1 MGNKIRVGVFGG
13 GGAGHHHL
21 EAFTHMSEEVEIV
34 GVAEINQT
42 RGEQLV
48 SEFGITY
55 YNSVG
60 SLISAGLDLGVV
72 ALPHDQLLDC
82 GLNLLNANCHLLMEK
97 PMGNSLVEAKTLL
110 EAYRKASDLV
120 CTVSFVHRYRPAFS
134 KASELLRH
142 GELGDIV
149 SIHEHFRFP
158 GDSRVPKWVWK
169 HESSG
174 GGVLL
179 YSGIHNLDRILW
191 FVGSHAAS
199 VTGIVGIHSH
209 DIDVEDGVGALIKF
223 ENGCYATV
231 IGNQPSSVVP
241 SPFSRTEVYCR
252 QGTII
257 VSNGT
262 ELTVVSGDGE
272 VSTQTFEPVGHFEQ
286 QARNVVSAI
295 LNNESAFVTMEDGF
309 EAYRIA
315 EAVYESSRANKT
327 INMDDV

>member
-1 MGNKIRVGVFGG
+1 
-13 GGAGHHHL
+13 
-21 EAFTHMSEEVEIV
+21 
-34 GVAEINQT
+34 
-42 RGEQLV
+42 
-48 SEFGITY
+48 
-55 YNSVG
+55 
-60 SLISAGLDLGVV
+60 
-72 ALPHDQLLDC
+72 
-82 GLNLLNANCHLLMEK
+82 
-97 PMGNSLVEAKTLL
+97 MGNSFVEAKTLW
-110 EAYRKASDLV
+110 EAYRDASDLV
-120 CTVSFVHRYRPAFS
+120 CTVSFVHRYRPAFA
-134 KASELLRH
+134 KASELLQH

-158 GDSRVPKWVWK
+158 GDSRVPKWVWR
-169 HESSG
+169 HASSG

-191 FVGSHAAS
+191 FVDSIPTS

-209 DIDVEDGVGALIKF
+209 DVDVEDGVGAVIKF

-231 IGNQPSSVVP
+231 VGNQPSSVVP
-241 SPFSRTEVYCR
+241 SPFSRTEVHCK

-272 VSTQTFEPVGHFEQ
+272 VSTQNFEPVGHFEQ
-286 QARNVVSAI
+286 QAKNVVNAI
-295 LNNESAFVTMEDGF
+295 SNSESAFVTMEDGV

-327 INMDDV
+327 INMNDM

>member
-1 MGNKIRVGVFGG
+1 MSNKIRVGVFGG

-21 EAFTHMSEEVEIV
+21 EAFANMSEEVEIV

-42 RGEQLV
+42 RGALLE
-48 SEFGITY
+48 SEFSVTC
-55 YNSVG
+55 YNSG
-60 SLISAGLDLGVV
+60 DSLISAGLDLGVV

-82 GLNLLNANCHLLMEK
+82 GLDLLNEGCHLLMEK
-97 PMGNSLVEAKTLL
+97 PMGNSLAEARTLR
-110 EAYRKASDLV
+110 EAYNNATDLV
-120 CTVSFVHRYRPAFS
+120 CAVSFVHRYRPAFA
-134 KASELLRH
+134 KAANLLKN
-142 GELGDIV
+142 GELGDVV

-158 GDSRVPKWVWK
+158 GDSRVPKWVWR

-191 FVGSHAAS
+191 FIGSNAIS
-199 VTGIVGIHSH
+199 VAGVVGIHSH
-209 DIDVEDGVGALIKF
+209 DVDVEDGVGALIRF

-231 IGNQPSSVVP
+231 VGNQPSSVVP
-241 SPFSRTEVYCR
+241 STFARTEVYCR
-252 QGTII
+252 EGTLI

-272 VSTQTFEPVGHFEQ
+272 VSTQNFEPLGHFEQ

-295 LNNESAFVTMEDGF
+295 LNSEPAFVTLEDGV

-315 EAVYESSRANKT
+315 EAVYESHRVNKT
-327 INMDDV
+327 VNMNDV

>member
-1 MGNKIRVGVFGG
+1 MSNKIRVGVFGG

-21 EAFTHMSEEVEIV
+21 EAFANMSAEVEIV

-48 SEFGITY
+48 SEFGTTC
-55 YNSVG
+55 YNSVD

-97 PMGNSLVEAKTLL
+97 PMGNSLVEAKTLW
-110 EAYRKASDLV
+110 EAYRDASDLV

-134 KASELLRH
+134 KASELLQQ

-158 GDSRVPKWVWK
+158 GDSRVPKWVWR
-169 HESSG
+169 HASSG

-199 VTGIVGIHSH
+199 VTGIVGTHSH
-209 DIDVEDGVGALIKF
+209 DVDVEDGVGAVIKF

-231 IGNQPSSVVP
+231 VGNQPSSVVP

-262 ELTVVSGDGE
+262 ELTVVSNDGE
-272 VSTQTFEPVGHFEQ
+272 VSTQNFEPVGHFEQ
-286 QARNVVSAI
+286 QARNVVNAI
-295 LNNESAFVTMEDGF
+295 LNSESAFVTMEDGV

-327 INMDDV
+327 INMNDM